1 MKAWR
6 VAAFFVIAL
15 APIAWLAWQA
25 SLARRCELEQ
35 QRRWIDTGFWS
46 GECR

>member
-15 APIAWLAWQA
+15 APIAWAAWQTT
-25 SLARRCELEQ
+25 LARRCELEQ
-35 QRRWIDTGFWS
+35 GRRWVDIGWS